1 MHSRWPNRLTCD
13 PLGRADTSARHI
25 CCRLSALPSF
35 ADILMH
41 GSEPPLRANNRHTQ
55 CSKTSLFD
63 NLFGDGQKVLA
74 LTILSGLAG
83 ARDLHLSLISS
94 QFRLETRLPR

>member
-25 CCRLSALPSF
+25 CCRLSALQSF

-41 GSEPPLRANNRHTQ
+41 SSEPPLWVRLDKVQTEQMFPLYPDKRTLLE
-55 CSKTSLFD
+55 STRTS
-63 NLFGDGQKVLA
+63 G
-74 LTILSGLAG
+74 
-83 ARDLHLSLISS
+83 
-94 QFRLETRLPR
+94 